1 MAQSQESIITTNWKR
16 TQPSS
21 HFGTRNLQWCYF
33 SVDYNLYSD
42 DPDDFDG
49 YTTVGQ
55 LAAAYTNPDSLYS
68 AVVKEIQEVA
78 GAELYYLGAPTFQQ
92 VTEFVFAVAEDD
104 GQGSTA
110 PVNVILNQIGNA
122 IFDNLLGPGPWNID
136 TLFDE
141 GEGIYTT
148 P

>member
-21 HFGTRNLQWCYF
+21 HFGTRNLQWYYF

-42 DPDDFDG
+42 NIDDFDG
-49 YTTVGQ
+49 NLATGQ
-55 LAAAYTNPDSLYS
+55 LAAAYTNPNSLYS

-78 GAELYYLGAPTFQQ
+78 GAELYYLGAPTGQQ
-92 VTEFVFAVAEDD
+92 PTEFVFAVADDD
-104 GQGSTA
+104 GQGSTGQSF
-110 PVNVILNQIGNA
+110 VILNQIGNA
-122 IFDNLLGPGPWNID
+122 IFDNLLGPGPWGIVP
-136 TLFDE
+136 LFDE
-141 GEGIYTT
+141 GEGLYT

>member
-21 HFGTRNLQWCYF
+21 HFGTRNLQWYYF

-42 DPDDFDG
+42 NEDDFDG
-49 YTTVGQ
+49 HFSTGQ
-55 LAAAYTNPDSLYS
+55 LAAAYTNPGSLYS

-78 GAELYYLGAPTFQQ
+78 GAELYYLGAPTFQT

-104 GQGSTA
+104 GQGDLGSKY
-110 PVNVILNQIGNA
+110 VILNQIGNA
-122 IFDNLLGPGPWNID
+122 IFDNLLGPGPWTVSPLID
-136 TLFDE
+136 Q
-141 GEGIYTT
+141 GEGIYT